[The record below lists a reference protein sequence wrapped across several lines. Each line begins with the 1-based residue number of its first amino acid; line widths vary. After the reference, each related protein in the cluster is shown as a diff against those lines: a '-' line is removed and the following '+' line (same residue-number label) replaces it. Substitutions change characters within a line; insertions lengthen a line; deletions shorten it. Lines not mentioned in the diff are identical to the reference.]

1 MPTSA
6 NLEDLILRDT
16 AANRPAAGTPGRI
29 FYDTTNEKWQ
39 RDTGSSWEDCE
50 PAPGSFSLAD
60 VKDSVRAATTAN
72 ITLSGEQTIDGVS
85 VVAVDRVLVKDQS
98 AGAENGIYVAASG
111 AWSRAIDANTSAE
124 VTPGMFVF
132 VEEGTVNGDQG
143 FVLTTNAP
151 ITLGTTAL
159 SFTQFSGGG
168 GSDTT
173 AIHDDAAGEIAAI
186 TEKASP
192 VSGDLLLIEDSAASN
207 AKKRVQIGN
216 LPGGTDAAA
225 IHDDTAGEIAA
236 ITEKTTP
243 VAADLFL
250 IEDSAASNAKK
261 RVQIGNLPKLNSQL
275 LSSIEGVL
283 VVTTGKLR
291 FYNETGRTLTISK
304 VKLAVDTAPV
314 GAAIIVDVHKNGVTV
329 FTTQSNRPQIAAA
342 ANEGESTTIEV
353 PSWADGDYLTVDVD
367 QIGSSTA
374 GSDLTVHVIYS

>member
-151 ITLGTTAL
+151 ITLG
-159 SFTQFSGGG
+159 
-168 GSDTT
+168 TT